1 MSLNP
6 LSLFRAMPGS
16 IAQGMIWGVMA
27 LGVYITFRLLDF
39 ADLTVDGSI
48 ATGAAVS
55 VMLIRAGVSPIA
67 TLPIAFLAGALAG
80 MVTGLLNTAL
90 GIPGILASILTQIS
104 LYSINLNIMGKAN
117 QPVSVDNYPLVVSL
131 RYVTDGSVSRLLFF
145 LGMIVF
151 LLALIAVMY
160 WYFGTEQGHA
170 IRATG
175 CNSNMARA
183 QGINTNFIKVLALMI
198 SNGLVGL
205 CGALYGQFQGASDVN
220 MGRGA
225 IVIGLAAVIIGEVLF
240 GKFASK
246 RKLAFAFTLASVILG
261 AVIYYMV
268 YQFVLW
274 LKMPSEDMKLFS
286 AIVVAIFLAIPYL
299 KEKRTLSERS
309 VKIMAYALEIQDIH
323 KVFNRGTIN
332 EKVALN
338 GVNLNL
344 NPGDFVTIIGGNG
357 AGKSTTLNAIAGV
370 WPIDSGKIIID
381 GTDITSLPEHKRAKY
396 LGRVFQDPMTG
407 TAATMDIE
415 ENMAIALRRGEKR
428 TLRWGVSREDRELFR
443 EKLQTLGLGLEDR
456 MTSKVGLLSGGQR
469 QAITLLMAAL
479 KQPKLLLLDE
489 HTAALDPKTAAKVL
503 EISDKII
510 AENQLTA
517 MMVTHNMKDAIVH
530 GNRLIMMHEGKV
542 IYDVAGEEKKN
553 LQVKDLLAKFEEVSG
568 GEFANDRMMLA

>member
-198 SNGLVGL
+198 SNSLVGL

-299 KEKRTLSERS
+299 KEKRTLR
-309 VKIMAYALEIQDIH
+309 K
-323 KVFNRGTIN
+323 
-332 EKVALN
+332 
-338 GVNLNL
+338 
-344 NPGDFVTIIGGNG
+344 G
-357 AGKSTTLNAIAGV
+357 A
-370 WPIDSGKIIID
+370 
-381 GTDITSLPEHKRAKY
+381 
-396 LGRVFQDPMTG
+396 
-407 TAATMDIE
+407 
-415 ENMAIALRRGEKR
+415 
-428 TLRWGVSREDRELFR
+428 
-443 EKLQTLGLGLEDR
+443 
-456 MTSKVGLLSGGQR
+456 SK
-469 QAITLLMAAL
+469 
-479 KQPKLLLLDE
+479 
-489 HTAALDPKTAAKVL
+489 
-503 EISDKII
+503 
-510 AENQLTA
+510 
-517 MMVTHNMKDAIVH
+517 
-530 GNRLIMMHEGKV
+530 
-542 IYDVAGEEKKN
+542 
-553 LQVKDLLAKFEEVSG
+553 
-568 GEFANDRMMLA
+568 

>member
-175 CNSNMARA
+175 CNKQMARA
-183 QGINTNFIKVLALMI
+183 QGINTDFHTVLALMI

-205 CGALYGQFQGASDVN
+205 AGGLYAQYQGAADVN

-240 GKFASK
+240 GKLTAGK
-246 RKLAFAFTLASVILG
+246 KMAFAWTLFSVIAG
-261 AVIYYMV
+261 AIIYYLV
-268 YQFVLW
+268 LSIVLW
-274 LKMPSEDMKLFS
+274 LKFPSDDLKLFS

-299 KEKRTLSERS
+299 KENSK
-309 VKIMAYALEIQDIH
+309 KKA
-323 KVFNRGTIN
+323 
-332 EKVALN
+332 
-338 GVNLNL
+338 
-344 NPGDFVTIIGGNG
+344 G
-357 AGKSTTLNAIAGV
+357 AK
-370 WPIDSGKIIID
+370 
-381 GTDITSLPEHKRAKY
+381 
-396 LGRVFQDPMTG
+396 
-407 TAATMDIE
+407 
-415 ENMAIALRRGEKR
+415 
-428 TLRWGVSREDRELFR
+428 
-443 EKLQTLGLGLEDR
+443 
-456 MTSKVGLLSGGQR
+456 
-469 QAITLLMAAL
+469 
-479 KQPKLLLLDE
+479 
-489 HTAALDPKTAAKVL
+489 
-503 EISDKII
+503 
-510 AENQLTA
+510 
-517 MMVTHNMKDAIVH
+517 
-530 GNRLIMMHEGKV
+530 
-542 IYDVAGEEKKN
+542 
-553 LQVKDLLAKFEEVSG
+553 
-568 GEFANDRMMLA
+568 